1 MDDIFAEIRGL
12 PDHIGCIIDSM
23 RREIKTYFLQG
34 RRACTIDKLSLGT
47 RLRGI
52 GIEGATSGQ
61 QKAS

>member
-1 MDDIFAEIRGL
+1 
-12 PDHIGCIIDSM
+12 M

-34 RRACTIDKLSLGT
+34 RQACTIDKLSLGT